1 MGAFARRARWCGWC
15 STHGSAGGFESVAR
29 SAVGFVLGLHGT
41 AALPEMT
48 DRKGTEVDRP
58 VGGRWR
64 SLSPVIRGRFR
75 LFCPVYT
82 SEGSMWAARATTF
95 SLLLIQETEP
105 VSIAGFFTTLCHHGR
120 PAPPGLA

>member
-1 MGAFARRARWCGWC
+1 M
-15 STHGSAGGFESVAR
+15 AR

-75 LFCPVYT
+75 LFCPVRRKAP
-82 SEGSMWAARATTF
+82 MWAARAATF

-105 VSIAGFFTTLCHHGR
+105 VSIAGFLTTLCHHGR